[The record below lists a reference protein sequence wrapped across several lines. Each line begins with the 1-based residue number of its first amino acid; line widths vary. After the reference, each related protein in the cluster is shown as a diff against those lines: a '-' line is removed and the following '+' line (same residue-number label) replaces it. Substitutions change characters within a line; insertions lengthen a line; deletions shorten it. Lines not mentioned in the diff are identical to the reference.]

1 MMTAVFISSPFDKE
15 MRFECKSFKT
25 NNSKYGEVV
34 ILPKHRDSIFAI
46 NSGSNIE
53 IQDNND
59 KKVCLAINENSV
71 VKIDGDKI
79 LVFGEYKVINNN

>member
-1 MMTAVFISSPFDKE
+1 MKKIFLD
-15 MRFECKSFKT
+15 T
-25 NNSKYGEVV
+25 NILIDFVLGRDNGEAKR
-34 ILPKHRDSIFAI
+34 LLQL
-46 NSGSNIE
+46 GC
-53 IQDNND
+53 D